1 MLTKIVCPTC
11 KTEGTFSLSDPF
23 FDGPY
28 KCWKC
33 RALLRLTMDHGTV
46 KGVIPMTE
54 EEMKQFEEAQA
65 VKNKFRKL
73 G

>member
-1 MLTKIVCPTC
+1 MLTKIVCPNC

-33 RALLRLTMDHGTV
+33 KALLRLTMDHGVV
-46 KGVIPMTE
+46 KNLQPMSAE
-54 EEMKQFEEAQA
+54 ELKLFEEAQA
-65 VKNKFRKL
+65 IKNKFRRPA
-73 G
+73 